1 MSFYCN
7 LTATGID
14 SIDRIYKITPAT
26 PVYGGPETH
35 YTHIYGLDNFHSN
48 FESVGCAFES
58 HRGCH
63 LISRLYVSTEGVIF
77 ESR

>member
-35 YTHIYGLDNFHSN
+35 YTHIYGLDNFHSDS
-48 FESVGCAFES
+48 EQGCMSLFYGHARCFA
-58 HRGCH
+58 R
-63 LISRLYVSTEGVIF
+63 
-77 ESR
+77 